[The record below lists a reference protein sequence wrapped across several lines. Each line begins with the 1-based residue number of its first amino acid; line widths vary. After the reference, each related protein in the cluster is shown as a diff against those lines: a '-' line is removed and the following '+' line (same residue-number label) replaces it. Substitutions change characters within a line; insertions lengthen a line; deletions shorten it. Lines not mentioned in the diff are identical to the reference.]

1 MSVYLSEFREY
12 IGSVAR
18 LYNAASSFLSFY
30 EQLVSEANEKR
41 VDELPDNLRKMV
53 LGGLRSDGEYSPNA
67 YGKFAEEFFGIR
79 LEDPK
84 RYVAE
89 LRFTDK
95 PNTRV
100 LVQRPEFIEFV
111 KLVKN
116 VSKFILDRAGEK
128 GITVE
133 KAGRTDVT
141 SPRELVLEVL
151 DSAPKV
157 SVGVNN
163 FATLVCTI
171 RKTTPSYMKITH
183 SNVPMELLNTLGFAK
198 LLEIGDYSVWGFS
211 DYFTKWTLLYEP
223 APYVRTVLY
232 GDIPYYYY
240 IIVNGVPVLGR
251 HLPDPIKQHMDKI
264 VVPKTLGGAICMLN
278 EIVWK
283 MLRRLKP
290 LASKWFKNYVSV
302 EDIYVRKA
310 WDSLEE
316 TGWSLPDYVKDKYLP
331 SRELE
336 YGYISVYR
344 SNNFA
349 ISLVC
354 EEGVVTGYREWY
366 YRKRD
371 FEIIKM
377 KKYVTFPE
385 FFNDMLPA
393 IYLGVVDVALYRD
406 NWIELLVVVREKQNE

>member
-1 MSVYLSEFREY
+1 MSVYFSEFREY

-53 LGGLRSDGEYSPNA
+53 LGGLKSDGEYSPNA
-67 YGKFAEEFFGIR
+67 YGKFAKEFLGIR

-116 VSKFILDRAGEK
+116 VSKFILGRAREK
-128 GITVE
+128 GITVKKTE
-133 KAGRTDVT
+133 RTNVT

-151 DSAPKV
+151 DSALKV

-163 FATLVCTI
+163 FATLVYTI

-183 SNVPMELLNTLGFAK
+183 SSVPMELLNTLGFAK
-198 LLEIGDYSVWGFS
+198 LLEIGDYSIWGFP
-211 DYFTKWTLLYEP
+211 DYFTKWTLLCKPE
-223 APYVRTVLY
+223 PYVRIAPY
-232 GDIPYYYY
+232 DYIIPYYYY
-240 IIVNGVPVLGR
+240 IIVNGVPVLGSP
-251 HLPDPIKQHMDKI
+251 PDPIKQHMDKI
-264 VVPKTLGGAICMLN
+264 AVPKTLGGAICMLN

-316 TGWSLPDYVKDKYLP
+316 IGWSLPDYVKDKYLS

-336 YGYISVYR
+336 SGYISVYR
-344 SNNFA
+344 SKNFA

-354 EEGVVTGYREWY
+354 EEGVITSYRIWY

-371 FEIIKM
+371 LKIGKM
-377 KKYVTFPE
+377 EKYVTLPE